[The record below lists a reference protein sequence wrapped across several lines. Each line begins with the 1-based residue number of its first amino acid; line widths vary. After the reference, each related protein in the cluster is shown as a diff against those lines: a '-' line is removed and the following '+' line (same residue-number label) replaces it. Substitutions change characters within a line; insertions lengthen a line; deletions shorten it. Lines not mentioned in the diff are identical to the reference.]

1 MPQLS
6 PEQLEYSIQDLRDLQ
21 AIIGQRQQLLE
32 QEKLTVEQTLIDGS
46 KTAIETLKGVLV
58 KQRLLLADNVTVGSI
73 REWRARPIADRLTNK
88 GQNDLANILII
99 MAQSSRTTIQQLLRQ
114 TKLTARDLGSAEIET
129 ADPVIPP
136 ID

>member
-32 QEKLTVEQTLIDGS
+32 QENLTVEQTLINGS
-46 KTAIETLKGVLV
+46 KTAIETLKGILV
-58 KQRLLLADNVTVGSI
+58 KQKLLLADNVTDGSI
-73 REWRARPIADRLTNK
+73 REWKARPIADRLTNK

-114 TKLTARDLGSAEIET
+114 TKLTAGDLKSAEIEPT
-129 ADPVIPP
+129 DPVIPP

>member
-21 AIIGQRQQLLE
+21 AIIAQRQQLLE

-46 KTAIETLKGVLV
+46 KTAIETLKGILV
-58 KQRLLLADNVTVGSI
+58 KQRLLLADSVTVGSI

-114 TKLTARDLGSAEIET
+114 TKLTAGDLVSAEIEP
-129 ADPVIPP
+129 AGPVTPP

>member
-21 AIIGQRQQLLE
+21 AIIAQRQQLLE
-32 QEKLTVEQTLIDGS
+32 QESIAVERALIDGS
-46 KTAIETLKGVLV
+46 KTAIETLKGILV
-58 KQRLLLADNVTVGSI
+58 KQKLLLADNVTVGSI

-88 GQNDLANILII
+88 GQNDLANILIG
-99 MAQSSRTTIQQLLRQ
+99 MTQASRATVQQLLRQ

>member
-32 QEKLTVEQTLIDGS
+32 QENLTVEQTLINGS
-46 KTAIETLKGVLV
+46 KTAIGTLKGILA
-58 KQRLLLADNVTVGSI
+58 KQKLLLADNATDGSI

-88 GQNDLANILII
+88 GQNDLANILIN
-99 MAQSSRTTIQQLLRQ
+99 MTQASRATVQQLLRQ
-114 TKLTARDLGSAEIET
+114 TKLTARDLESAEIES
-129 ADPVIPP
+129 ADPVTPP

>member
-6 PEQLEYSIQDLRDLQ
+6 PEQLEYSIQDLQDLQ

-32 QEKLTVEQTLIDGS
+32 QENLTVEQTLINGS
-46 KTAIETLKGVLV
+46 KTAIETLKGILV
-58 KQRLLLADNVTVGSI
+58 KQKLLLADNVTVGSI
-73 REWRARPIADRLTNK
+73 REWRARPIEDRLTNK
-88 GQNDLANILII
+88 GQNDLANILINL
-99 MAQSSRTTIQQLLRQ
+99 AQSSRATVQQLLRQ
-114 TKLTARDLGSAEIET
+114 TKLTAGDLESAEIET

>member
-21 AIIGQRQQLLE
+21 AIIAQRQQLLE
-32 QEKLTVEQTLIDGS
+32 QESIAVERTLIDGS
-46 KTAIETLKGVLV
+46 KTAIETLKGILV
-58 KQRLLLADNVTVGSI
+58 KQKLLLADSVTVGSI

-129 ADPVIPP
+129 ADPP

>member
-32 QEKLTVEQTLIDGS
+32 QENLTVEQTLINDS
-46 KTAIETLKGVLV
+46 KTAIETLKGSLV
-58 KQRLLLADNVTVGSI
+58 KHKLLLADKVTVGSI

-88 GQNDLANILII
+88 GQNDLANILID
-99 MAQSSRTTIQQLLRQ
+99 MTQSSRATVQQLLRQ
-114 TKLTARDLGSAEIET
+114 TRLTAGALESAKIEYD
-129 ADPVIPP
+129 DPVTPP

>member
-32 QEKLTVEQTLIDGS
+32 QENLTVEQTLINGS
-46 KTAIETLKGVLV
+46 KTAIETLKGILA
-58 KQRLLLADNVTVGSI
+58 KQKLLLADNVTVGSI

-88 GQNDLANILII
+88 GQNDLANILIG
-99 MAQSSRTTIQQLLRQ
+99 MTQASRATVQQLLRQ
-114 TKLTARDLGSAEIET
+114 TKLTARDLGSAEIES
-129 ADPVIPP
+129 AGPVIPP

>member
-21 AIIGQRQQLLE
+21 AIIAQRQQLLE
-32 QEKLTVEQTLIDGS
+32 QESIAVERTLIDGS
-46 KTAIETLKGVLV
+46 KTAIETLKGILV
-58 KQRLLLADNVTVGSI
+58 KQKLLLADNVTVGSI

-88 GQNDLANILII
+88 GQNDLANILIN
-99 MAQSSRTTIQQLLRQ
+99 MAQSSRATVQQLLRQ

>member
-32 QEKLTVEQTLIDGS
+32 QENLTVEQTLINGS
-46 KTAIETLKGVLV
+46 KTAIETLKGILV
-58 KQRLLLADNVTVGSI
+58 KQKLLLADSVTVGSI
-73 REWRARPIADRLTNK
+73 REWKARPIADRLTNK
-88 GQNDLANILII
+88 GQNDLANILIN
-99 MAQSSRTTIQQLLRQ
+99 MAQSSRTTVQQLLRQ
-114 TKLTARDLGSAEIET
+114 TKLTAGDLKSAEIES

>member
-46 KTAIETLKGVLV
+46 KTAIETLKGILV
-58 KQRLLLADNVTVGSI
+58 KQRLLLADSVTVGSI

-114 TKLTARDLGSAEIET
+114 TKLTAGDLVSAEIEP
-129 ADPVIPP
+129 ADPVTPP

>member
-32 QEKLTVEQTLIDGS
+32 QENLTVEQTLINGS
-46 KTAIETLKGVLV
+46 KTAIETLKGILV

-73 REWRARPIADRLTNK
+73 REWRARPIEDRLTNK
-88 GQNDLANILII
+88 GQNDLANILIS
-99 MAQSSRTTIQQLLRQ
+99 MTQSSRATVQQLLRQ
-114 TKLTARDLGSAEIET
+114 TKLTARDLGSAEIES

-136 ID
+136 IV